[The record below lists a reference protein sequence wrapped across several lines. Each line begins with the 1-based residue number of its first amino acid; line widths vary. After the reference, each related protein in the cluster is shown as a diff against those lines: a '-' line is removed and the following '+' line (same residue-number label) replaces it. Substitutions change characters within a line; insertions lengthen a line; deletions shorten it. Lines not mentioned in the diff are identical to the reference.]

1 MLYFFDTREDF
12 TMENISSIDRFAQRL
27 KALRKEHGITQQQ
40 LADGVGISKGGLSYY
55 ENAGRTPDI
64 SILERF
70 ADYFGV
76 TTDYLLGR
84 TNAQTP
90 KAKLQAVCNHTGLSD
105 KSVNLLAEL
114 KENSPA
120 QLRVID
126 FLLEQAAGDMDIV
139 YDLNDTD
146 NYDGSILNAVV
157 RYLNR
162 YSGCDEYLAEY
173 VSSGDEGIAS
183 AIHNA
188 LYQLILNQAI
198 TALKNGA
205 DEMLDVL
212 YENTKG

>member
-1 MLYFFDTREDF
+1 
-12 TMENISSIDRFAQRL
+12 MENVSSIDRFAQRL
-27 KALRKEHGITQQQ
+27 KVLRKERGITQQQ

-84 TNAQTP
+84 TNAQTQ
-90 KAKLQAVCNHTGLSD
+90 KAKLQAVCNYTGLSD

-120 QLRVID
+120 QLRVIN

-139 YDLNDTD
+139 YDIDD
-146 NYDGSILNAVV
+146 ADDYDGSILNAVV

-162 YSGCDEYLAEY
+162 YSSYDEYLAEY
-173 VSSGDEGIAS
+173 VSSSDEGIS
-183 AIHNA
+183 STIQDA
-188 LYQLILNQAI
+188 LYLLILNQAI
-198 TALKNGA
+198 TALKNGV
-205 DEMLDVL
+205 DEMI
-212 YENTKG
+212 TAK

>member
-1 MLYFFDTREDF
+1 M
-12 TMENISSIDRFAQRL
+12 A
-27 KALRKEHGITQQQ
+27 
-40 LADGVGISKGGLSYY
+40 SY
-55 ENAGRTPDI
+55 P
-64 SILERF
+64 
-70 ADYFGV
+70 
-76 TTDYLLGR
+76 
-84 TNAQTP
+84 
-90 KAKLQAVCNHTGLSD
+90 
-105 KSVNLLAEL
+105 
-114 KENSPA
+114 
-120 QLRVID
+120 
-126 FLLEQAAGDMDIV
+126 V

-173 VSSGDEGIAS
+173 VSSGDEGISS

>member
-1 MLYFFDTREDF
+1 
-12 TMENISSIDRFAQRL
+12 MENVSSIDRFAQRL
-27 KALRKEHGITQQQ
+27 KVLRKERGITQQQ

-70 ADYFGV
+70 ADYFCV

-84 TNAQTP
+84 TNAQTQ
-90 KAKLQAVCNHTGLSD
+90 KAKLQAVCNYTGLSD

-120 QLRVID
+120 QLRAIN
-126 FLLEQAAGDMDIV
+126 FLLEQATGDMDIV
-139 YDLNDTD
+139 YDIDNTD
-146 NYDGSILNAVV
+146 GYEGSILNAVV

-162 YSGCDEYLAEY
+162 YSSYDEYLAEY
-173 VSSGDEGIAS
+173 VSSSDEGIS
-183 AIHNA
+183 STIQDA
-188 LYQLILNQAI
+188 LYLLILNQAI

-205 DEMLDVL
+205 NEMLDVL
-212 YENTKG
+212 YEDTKE

>member
-1 MLYFFDTREDF
+1 
-12 TMENISSIDRFAQRL
+12 MENISSIDRFAQRL

-173 VSSGDEGIAS
+173 VSSGDEGISS

>member
-1 MLYFFDTREDF
+1 
-12 TMENISSIDRFAQRL
+12 MENISSIDRLAQRL
-27 KALRKEHGITQQQ
+27 KTLRKERGITQQQ

-70 ADYFGV
+70 ANYFGV

-84 TNAQTP
+84 TNAQTQ

-105 KSVNLLAEL
+105 KSVNLLSDL

-120 QLRVID
+120 QLRVIN

-139 YDLNDTD
+139 YDLDD
-146 NYDGSILNAVV
+146 SDYQGSILNAVC
-157 RYLNR
+157 RYLDR
-162 YSGCDEYLAEY
+162 YNSPDEFIAEY
-173 VSSGDEGIAS
+173 ASSSDEGISS
-183 AIHNA
+183 AIQSA
-188 LYQLILNQAI
+188 LYQLILNQAVA
-198 TALKNGA
+198 ALKNGV

-212 YENTKG
+212 YEDTKAQE

>member
-1 MLYFFDTREDF
+1 
-12 TMENISSIDRFAQRL
+12 MENISSIDRFAQRL
-27 KALRKEHGITQQQ
+27 KVLRKERGITQQQ

-84 TNAQTP
+84 TNAQTQ
-90 KAKLQAVCNHTGLSD
+90 KAKLQSVCNYTGLSD
-105 KSVNLLAEL
+105 KAVNLLSDL

-120 QLRVID
+120 QLRVIN
-126 FLLEQAAGDMDIV
+126 FLLEQAAGDMDIT

-146 NYDGSILNAVV
+146 NFDGSILNAVV

-173 VSSGDEGIAS
+173 VSSGDEGIS
-183 AIHNA
+183 STIQNA
-188 LYQLILNQAI
+188 LYQLILNQAVA
-198 TALKNGA
+198 ALKKGV
-205 DEMLDVL
+205 DEMVDVL
-212 YENTKG
+212 YENTKSRD

>member
-1 MLYFFDTREDF
+1 
-12 TMENISSIDRFAQRL
+12 MENISSIDRFAQRL
-27 KALRKEHGITQQQ
+27 KALRKERGITQQQ

-84 TNAQTP
+84 TNAQTK

-105 KSVNLLAEL
+105 KAVNLLSDL
-114 KENSPA
+114 KESSPA
-120 QLRVID
+120 QLRVIN
-126 FLLEQAAGDMDIV
+126 FLLEQAAGDMDII
-139 YDLNDTD
+139 YDLDDAD

-162 YSGCDEYLAEY
+162 YSTYDEYLAES
-173 VSSGDEGIAS
+173 VSSSDEGISS
-183 AIHNA
+183 AIQNA
-188 LYQLILNQAI
+188 LRRLILDQAI
-198 TALKNGA
+198 TALKNGVDA
-205 DEMLDVL
+205 MLDVL
-212 YENTKG
+212 YEDTKE